1 MATVWIYPAE
11 ILPLKIRA
19 KGAALAAAADFL
31 GNFLVVEIT
40 PPALANI
47 GYRTYIIFAVLN
59 LANALIVWLFYP
71 ETAGQTLES
80 IDRVFTKEDDVF
92 VDVGRDVW
100 YRKLQWEMVA
110 RAARARDLRRRT
122 DGQRGSLGS
131 TIVAEEEVV
140 GKPREERV
148 GRVSGGL

>member
-59 LANALIVWLFYP
+59 LANAAIVWLFYP
-71 ETAGQTLES
+71 ETAGQTLEAV
-80 IDRVFTKEDDVF
+80 DRVFAKEEDVF
-92 VDVGRDVW
+92 ADDGRDAW

-110 RAARARDLRRRT
+110 RAARARELRRRT
-122 DGQRGSLGS
+122 EGQRGSWGS
-131 TIVAEEEVV
+131 TIVAEEDI
-140 GKPREERV
+140 GKPQEERIE
-148 GRVSGGL
+148 RVNGSA